1 MHKAIYFG
9 IAAMLVL
16 VGTWATSSGSQVR
29 PQYSGANIIPLE
41 LMMNAKNLP
50 IQQYDA
56 I

>member
-1 MHKAIYFG
+1 MRKAIYFG

-29 PQYSGANIIPLE
+29 SQYSAAKIVPLE
-41 LMMNAKNLP
+41 FMTNAKNLP
-50 IQQYDA
+50 IRQYDA